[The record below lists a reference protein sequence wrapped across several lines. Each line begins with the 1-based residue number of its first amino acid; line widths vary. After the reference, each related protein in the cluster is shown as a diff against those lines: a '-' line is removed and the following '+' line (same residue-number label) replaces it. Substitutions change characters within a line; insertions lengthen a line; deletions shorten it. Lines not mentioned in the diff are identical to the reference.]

1 MLAEVVVVE
10 FGDCRGIFCFCV
22 NILSVATFNSF
33 GRVSM
38 VCLQLEDIKELL
50 AVQGLA
56 EVVDLTVVEVGDGW
70 EFFCFCWNSFE
81 GPIFE
86 LLRLVSVTF
95 PLQEVLEVAVE
106 VVEVAVEVVEV
117 AVEVVVDV
125 ESVVEAVVDVEL

>member
-1 MLAEVVVVE
+1 
-10 FGDCRGIFCFCV
+10 
-22 NILSVATFNSF
+22 
-33 GRVSM
+33 M

-70 EFFCFCWNSFE
+70 EFFCFCWNSFA

-86 LLRLVSVTF
+86 LLRWVSVTF

-106 VVEVAVEVVEV
+106 VVEVAVEVVVDVES

-125 ESVVEAVVDVEL
+125 EL

>member
-1 MLAEVVVVE
+1 
-10 FGDCRGIFCFCV
+10 
-22 NILSVATFNSF
+22 
-33 GRVSM
+33 M

-50 AVQGLA
+50 AVEVFA

-70 EFFCFCWNSFE
+70 EFFCFCWNSFA

-95 PLQEVLEVAVE
+95 PLQEV
-106 VVEVAVEVVEV
+106 VEV

-125 ESVVEAVVDVEL
+125 ESAVEVVVDVEL

>member
-1 MLAEVVVVE
+1 
-10 FGDCRGIFCFCV
+10 
-22 NILSVATFNSF
+22 
-33 GRVSM
+33 M

-50 AVQGLA
+50 AVEVFA

-95 PLQEVLEVAVE
+95 PLQEV
-106 VVEVAVEVVEV
+106 VEV

>member
-1 MLAEVVVVE
+1 
-10 FGDCRGIFCFCV
+10 
-22 NILSVATFNSF
+22 
-33 GRVSM
+33 M

-50 AVQGLA
+50 AVEVFA

-106 VVEVAVEVVEV
+106 VV
-117 AVEVVVDV
+117 VDV